1 MARGNGMSS
10 RPHAWTWPT
19 SALPTLNSSA
29 SNRCRRTEMRG
40 QAVTTSFSFLTGFAR
55 EASRYLYDVR
65 DEIPD
70 SGGA

>member
-1 MARGNGMSS
+1 
-10 RPHAWTWPT
+10 
-19 SALPTLNSSA
+19 LPTLNSSA